1 MMKQLLVIGTI
12 IFAAG
17 FFLGSS
23 QLMAITVYAQQSAGP
38 QNMTTATNTTTVT
51 NTTAAGGGAAATNAT
66 ATNTTAP
73 QNMTTA
79 TNTTTVTNTT
89 AAGGGAAATNAT
101 TTTGIITNLTWFDG
115 QVDQLSPENVQYQH
129 TDPAFA
135 KLAQTTADCLN
146 DLNKI
151 YAKVEANPQFSE
163 VPGSATAYTPG
174 DIQGQDQC
182 TDVINQGVAQ
192 FCESTDS
199 ATLDSIPPSIRNGSI
214 ISLRHKA
221 GNYSTVISHI

>member
-12 IFAAG
+12 ILAAG
-17 FFLGSS
+17 FILGSS
-23 QLMAITVYAQQSAGP
+23 QLMAITVYAQQSAAP
-38 QNMTTATNTTTVT
+38 QNMTTATTNTTTCYQHDSSRRAAAATNATATNATAPQNMTTTTNTTTVT
-51 NTTAAGGGAAATNAT
+51 NTTAAGGA
-66 ATNTTAP
+66 
-73 QNMTTA
+73 
-79 TNTTTVTNTT
+79 
-89 AAGGGAAATNAT
+89 AAATNAT

-115 QVDQLSPENVQYQH
+115 QVDQLSPENIQYQH

-146 DLNKI
+146 DLNGI
-151 YAKVEANPQFSE
+151 YAKVEANPQFGE
-163 VPGSATAYTPG
+163 APGSATAYTPG

-199 ATLDSIPPSIRNGSI
+199 ATFDSQKCQEAEIMTDDYVGVAEA
-214 ISLRHKA
+214 LFE
-221 GNYSTVISHI
+221 

>member
-12 IFAAG
+12 ILAAG
-17 FFLGSS
+17 FILGSS
-23 QLMAITVYAQQSAGP
+23 QLMAITVYAQQSATP
-38 QNMTTATNTTTVT
+38 QNMTTTTNTTTNVT
-51 NTTAAGGGAAATNAT
+51 NTTAAGAAAAATNAT
-66 ATNTTAP
+66 TTNATAP
-73 QNMTTA
+73 QNMTTI
-79 TNTTTVTNTT
+79 TNTTNVTNTT
-89 AAGGGAAATNAT
+89 AAGAAAAATNAT
-101 TTTGIITNLTWFDG
+101 TTTSIITNLTWFDG
-115 QVDQLSPENVQYQH
+115 RVDQLSPENIQYQH

-163 VPGSATAYTPG
+163 APGSATAYTPG

-199 ATLDSIPPSIRNGSI
+199 ATLDSQKCQEAEIMTDDYVGVAEA
-214 ISLRHKA
+214 LFE
-221 GNYSTVISHI
+221 

>member
-1 MMKQLLVIGTI
+1 MKQLLVIGTI
-12 IFAAG
+12 ILAAG
-17 FFLGSS
+17 FILGSS
-23 QLMAITVYAQQSAGP
+23 QLMAITVYAQQSA
-38 QNMTTATNTTTVT
+38 
-51 NTTAAGGGAAATNAT
+51 
-66 ATNTTAP
+66 AP

-79 TNTTTVTNTT
+79 TNITTTNVTNTT

-115 QVDQLSPENVQYQH
+115 QVDQLSPENIQYQH

-163 VPGSATAYTPG
+163 APGSATAYTPG

-199 ATLDSIPPSIRNGSI
+199 ATFDSQKCQEAEIMTDDYVGVAEA
-214 ISLRHKA
+214 LFE
-221 GNYSTVISHI
+221 

>member
-1 MMKQLLVIGTI
+1 MKKPTLSCGIIGAAIGVVAIAMMMYSSPLLLT
-12 IFAAG
+12 
-17 FFLGSS
+17 
-23 QLMAITVYAQQSAGP
+23 TVYAQNS
-38 QNMTTATNTTTVT
+38 TTSTTTITPPTNTTT
-51 NTTAAGGGAAATNAT
+51 AAGTAATNA
-66 ATNTTAP
+66 TAP
-73 QNMTTA
+73 QNMTT
-79 TNTTTVTNTT
+79 TTTTNVTNMA
-89 AAGGGAAATNAT
+89 AAGTAATNAT
-101 TTTGIITNLTWFDG
+101 TTDTIITNLTWFDG
-115 QVDQLSPENVQYQH
+115 RVDQLSPENIQYQH

-163 VPGSATAYTPG
+163 APGSATAYTPG

-199 ATLDSIPPSIRNGSI
+199 ATFDSQKCQEARLMTDDYVGFAEA
-214 ISLRHKA
+214 LFE
-221 GNYSTVISHI
+221 

>member
-1 MMKQLLVIGTI
+1 MIKQLLVIGTTI
-12 IFAAG
+12 LAAG
-17 FFLGSS
+17 FILGSS
-23 QLMAITVYAQQSAGP
+23 QLMAITVYAQQSAAP
-38 QNMTTATNTTTVT
+38 QNMTTTTNTTTVT

-66 ATNTTAP
+66 ATNATAP
-73 QNMTTA
+73 QNMTTT

-115 QVDQLSPENVQYQH
+115 QVDQLSPENIQYQH

-146 DLNKI
+146 DLNGI

-163 VPGSATAYTPG
+163 APGSATAYTPG

-192 FCESTDS
+192 FCESTDF
-199 ATLDSIPPSIRNGSI
+199 ATFDSQKCQEARIMTDDYVAFAEA
-214 ISLRHKA
+214 LFE
-221 GNYSTVISHI
+221 

>member
-12 IFAAG
+12 ILAAG
-17 FFLGSS
+17 FILGSS
-23 QLMAITVYAQQSAGP
+23 QLMAITVYAQQSAAP
-38 QNMTTATNTTTVT
+38 QNMTATTATNTTTVT

-66 ATNTTAP
+66 AT
-73 QNMTTA
+73 
-79 TNTTTVTNTT
+79 
-89 AAGGGAAATNAT
+89 
-101 TTTGIITNLTWFDG
+101 TGIITNLTWFDG
-115 QVDQLSPENVQYQH
+115 QVDQLSPENIQYQH

-163 VPGSATAYTPG
+163 APGSATAYTPG

-199 ATLDSIPPSIRNGSI
+199 ATFDSQKCQEAEIMTEDYIGVAEA
-214 ISLRHKA
+214 LFE
-221 GNYSTVISHI
+221 

>member
-12 IFAAG
+12 ILAAG
-17 FFLGSS
+17 IILGTFK
-23 QLMAITVYAQQSAGP
+23 LMAIAVYAQQSAAP
-38 QNMTTATNTTTVT
+38 QNMTTTTNTTTVT
-51 NTTAAGGGAAATNAT
+51 NTTAAGGA
-66 ATNTTAP
+66 
-73 QNMTTA
+73 
-79 TNTTTVTNTT
+79 
-89 AAGGGAAATNAT
+89 AAATNAT

-115 QVDQLSPENVQYQH
+115 QVDQLSPENIQYQH

-163 VPGSATAYTPG
+163 APGSATAYTPG

-199 ATLDSIPPSIRNGSI
+199 ATFDSQKCQEAEIMTDDYVAFAEA
-214 ISLRHKA
+214 LFE
-221 GNYSTVISHI
+221 

>member
-1 MMKQLLVIGTI
+1 MKQLLVIGTI
-12 IFAAG
+12 ILAAG
-17 FFLGSS
+17 FILGSS
-23 QLMAITVYAQQSAGP
+23 QLMAITVYAQQSAAP
-38 QNMTTATNTTTVT
+38 QNMTTTTNTTTTVT
-51 NTTAAGGGAAATNAT
+51 NTTAAGGAA
-66 ATNTTAP
+66 
-73 QNMTTA
+73 
-79 TNTTTVTNTT
+79 
-89 AAGGGAAATNAT
+89 AAATNAT

-115 QVDQLSPENVQYQH
+115 QVDQLSPENIQYQH

-146 DLNKI
+146 DLNGI

-163 VPGSATAYTPG
+163 APGSATAYTPG

-199 ATLDSIPPSIRNGSI
+199 ATFDSQKCQEAEIMTDDYVAFAEA
-214 ISLRHKA
+214 LFE
-221 GNYSTVISHI
+221 

>member
-1 MMKQLLVIGTI
+1 MKKPTLSCGINGAAIGVVAISMMMYSSPLLLT
-12 IFAAG
+12 
-17 FFLGSS
+17 
-23 QLMAITVYAQQSAGP
+23 TVYAQNS
-38 QNMTTATNTTTVT
+38 TTSTTTITPPTNTTT
-51 NTTAAGGGAAATNAT
+51 AAGTAATNA
-66 ATNTTAP
+66 TAP
-73 QNMTTA
+73 QNMTT
-79 TNTTTVTNTT
+79 TTTTNVTNMA
-89 AAGGGAAATNAT
+89 AAGTAATNAST
-101 TTTGIITNLTWFDG
+101 TDTIITNLTWFDG
-115 QVDQLSPENVQYQH
+115 QVDQLSPENIQYQH

-163 VPGSATAYTPG
+163 APGSATAYTPG

-199 ATLDSIPPSIRNGSI
+199 ATFDSQKCQEAEIMTDDYVGVAEA
-214 ISLRHKA
+214 LFE
-221 GNYSTVISHI
+221 

>member
-12 IFAAG
+12 ILAAG
-17 FFLGSS
+17 FILGCC
-23 QLMAITVYAQQSAGP
+23 QLMAITVYAQQSAAP
-38 QNMTTATNTTTVT
+38 QNMTTTTNTTTVT
-51 NTTAAGGGAAATNAT
+51 NTTAGGGGAAATNAT
-66 ATNTTAP
+66 
-73 QNMTTA
+73 
-79 TNTTTVTNTT
+79 
-89 AAGGGAAATNAT
+89 ATNAT

-115 QVDQLSPENVQYQH
+115 QVDQLSPENIQYQH

-163 VPGSATAYTPG
+163 APGSATAYTPG

-199 ATLDSIPPSIRNGSI
+199 ATFDSQKCQEARIMTEDYVGVAEA
-214 ISLRHKA
+214 LFE
-221 GNYSTVISHI
+221 

>member
-12 IFAAG
+12 ILAAG
-17 FFLGSS
+17 IILGTFK
-23 QLMAITVYAQQSAGP
+23 LMAIAVYAQQSAAP
-38 QNMTTATNTTTVT
+38 QNVTTTTNTTTTVT
-51 NTTAAGGGAAATNAT
+51 NTTAAGGA
-66 ATNTTAP
+66 
-73 QNMTTA
+73 
-79 TNTTTVTNTT
+79 
-89 AAGGGAAATNAT
+89 AAATNAT

-115 QVDQLSPENVQYQH
+115 QVDQLSPENIQYQH

-146 DLNKI
+146 DLNGI
-151 YAKVEANPQFSE
+151 YAKVEANPQFGE
-163 VPGSATAYTPG
+163 APGSATAYTPG

-199 ATLDSIPPSIRNGSI
+199 ATFDSQKCQEARIMTEDYVGVAEA
-214 ISLRHKA
+214 LFE
-221 GNYSTVISHI
+221 

>member
-1 MMKQLLVIGTI
+1 MKQLLVIGTI

-66 ATNTTAP
+66 
-73 QNMTTA
+73 
-79 TNTTTVTNTT
+79 
-89 AAGGGAAATNAT
+89 
-101 TTTGIITNLTWFDG
+101 TGIITNLTWFDG
-115 QVDQLSPENVQYQH
+115 QVDQLSPENIQYQH

-163 VPGSATAYTPG
+163 APGSATAYTPG

-199 ATLDSIPPSIRNGSI
+199 ATFDSQKCEEARIMTEDYVGFAEA
-214 ISLRHKA
+214 LFE
-221 GNYSTVISHI
+221 

>member
-1 MMKQLLVIGTI
+1 MKQFLVIGTI
-12 IFAAG
+12 ILAADVI
-17 FFLGSS
+17 LATS
-23 QLMAITVYAQQSAGP
+23 QLMTTTVYAQQSAAS
-38 QNMTTATNTTTVT
+38 QNMTTTNTTTVT
-51 NTTAAGGGAAATNAT
+51 NTTAA
-66 ATNTTAP
+66 
-73 QNMTTA
+73 
-79 TNTTTVTNTT
+79 
-89 AAGGGAAATNAT
+89 GGAAATNAT

-115 QVDQLSPENVQYQH
+115 KVDQLSPENIQYQH

-146 DLNKI
+146 DLNGI

-163 VPGSATAYTPG
+163 APGSATAYTPG

-199 ATLDSIPPSIRNGSI
+199 ATLDSQKCQEAEIMTDDYV
-214 ISLRHKA
+214 A
-221 GNYSTVISHI
+221 FAEAVFE

>member
-12 IFAAG
+12 ILAAG
-17 FFLGSS
+17 FILGSS
-23 QLMAITVYAQQSAGP
+23 QLMAITVYAQQSATP
-38 QNMTTATNTTTVT
+38 QNMTTTTNTTTNVTNTTAAGAAAAATNATAPQNMTATTTSTTTNVT
-51 NTTAAGGGAAATNAT
+51 NTTAAGGA
-66 ATNTTAP
+66 
-73 QNMTTA
+73 
-79 TNTTTVTNTT
+79 
-89 AAGGGAAATNAT
+89 AAATNAT
-101 TTTGIITNLTWFDG
+101 TTTGTIITNLTWFDG
-115 QVDQLSPENVQYQH
+115 RVDQLSPENIQYQH

-163 VPGSATAYTPG
+163 APGSATAYTPG

-199 ATLDSIPPSIRNGSI
+199 ATLDSQKCQEAEIMTDDYVGVAEA
-214 ISLRHKA
+214 LFE
-221 GNYSTVISHI
+221 

>member
-12 IFAAG
+12 ILAAG
-17 FFLGSS
+17 FILGIS
-23 QLMAITVYAQQSAGP
+23 QLMAITVYAQQSATP
-38 QNMTTATNTTTVT
+38 QNMTTATTTNVT
-51 NTTAAGGGAAATNAT
+51 NTTAAGGAAAATNAT
-66 ATNTTAP
+66 ATNATAP

-89 AAGGGAAATNAT
+89 AAGGGGAAATNAT

-115 QVDQLSPENVQYQH
+115 QVDQLSPENIQYQH

-135 KLAQTTADCLN
+135 NLAQTTADCLN

-151 YAKVEANPQFSE
+151 SAKVEANPQFSE
-163 VPGSATAYTPG
+163 APGSATAYTPG

-199 ATLDSIPPSIRNGSI
+199 ATFDSQKCQEARIMTEDYVGVAEA
-214 ISLRHKA
+214 LFE
-221 GNYSTVISHI
+221 

>member
-1 MMKQLLVIGTI
+1 MMKQPLVIGI
-12 IFAAG
+12 IILAAG
-17 FFLGSS
+17 IILGTF
-23 QLMAITVYAQQSAGP
+23 QLMAIAVYAQQSAAP
-38 QNMTTATNTTTVT
+38 QNMTTTTNTTTVT
-51 NTTAAGGGAAATNAT
+51 NTTAAGGAAATNAT
-66 ATNTTAP
+66 VTNATAP
-73 QNMTTA
+73 QNMTTT

-89 AAGGGAAATNAT
+89 AAGGAAATNAT
-101 TTTGIITNLTWFDG
+101 ATTGIITNLTWFDG
-115 QVDQLSPENVQYQH
+115 RVDQLSPENIQYQH

-146 DLNKI
+146 DLNGI

-163 VPGSATAYTPG
+163 APGSATAYTPG

-199 ATLDSIPPSIRNGSI
+199 ATLDSQKCQEAEIMTDDYVAFAEA
-214 ISLRHKA
+214 LFE
-221 GNYSTVISHI
+221 

>member
-1 MMKQLLVIGTI
+1 MTKQLLVIGTI
-12 IFAAG
+12 ILAAG
-17 FFLGSS
+17 FILGSS
-23 QLMAITVYAQQSAGP
+23 QLMTITVYAQQSA
-38 QNMTTATNTTTVT
+38 
-51 NTTAAGGGAAATNAT
+51 
-66 ATNTTAP
+66 AP
-73 QNMTTA
+73 QNMTTT
-79 TNTTTVTNTT
+79 TNTTTATNTT

-101 TTTGIITNLTWFDG
+101 TTNATAPQNMTTTTATNTTAAGGGAAATNATTTRGIITNLTWFDG
-115 QVDQLSPENVQYQH
+115 QVDQLSPENIQYQH

-163 VPGSATAYTPG
+163 APGSATAYTPG

-199 ATLDSIPPSIRNGSI
+199 ATFDSQKCQEAEIMTDDYVA
-214 ISLRHKA
+214 LA
-221 GNYSTVISHI
+221 EALFE

>member
-1 MMKQLLVIGTI
+1 MKQLLVIGTI
-12 IFAAG
+12 ILAAG
-17 FFLGSS
+17 FILGSS
-23 QLMAITVYAQQSAGP
+23 QLMAITVYAQQSAAP
-38 QNMTTATNTTTVT
+38 QNMTTTTNTTTTTVT
-51 NTTAAGGGAAATNAT
+51 NTTAAAGGA
-66 ATNTTAP
+66 
-73 QNMTTA
+73 
-79 TNTTTVTNTT
+79 
-89 AAGGGAAATNAT
+89 AAATNAT

-115 QVDQLSPENVQYQH
+115 QVDQLSPENIQYQH

-146 DLNKI
+146 DLNGI

-163 VPGSATAYTPG
+163 APGSATAYTPG

-199 ATLDSIPPSIRNGSI
+199 ATFDSQKCQEAEIMTEDYVGVAEA
-214 ISLRHKA
+214 LFE
-221 GNYSTVISHI
+221 